1 MEIIS
6 TVVQQVVAIS
16 DSTQVGQARRAA
28 SNLAESIGWNER
40 QIGKLSLIVTELS
53 TNIVKHA
60 SSGELLLCPSESAN
74 GNTQID
80 VIAIDRGPGISDLS
94 KSLEDGYSTAG
105 SSGTG
110 LGAIRRQADFFEVF
124 SSSGSGTVL
133 LARVASNQNGSA
145 NGGNG
150 HHVISPDR
158 LQASFICFPIKGER
172 VSGDSVAIR
181 VSGCQGMF
189 MVADGLGHGQDAAI
203 ASLEACKIFAETPE
217 ASPRD
222 ALENIHSGLR
232 TTRGAAVAVAM
243 IDCDQRVLKYS
254 GVGNIAG
261 AIVLPEGT
269 RSLVSHNGII
279 GHQSVRAQEFR
290 YEWPEGGILVM
301 NSDGLLTN
309 WRLTN
314 YPGILQK
321 DPAILAAVLYRDF
334 SRGRDDLSV
343 LVVRENPSRA

>member
-150 HHVISPDR
+150 HHDHIIRPYV
-158 LQASFICFPIKGER
+158 
-172 VSGDSVAIR
+172 GD
-181 VSGCQGMF
+181 
-189 MVADGLGHGQDAAI
+189 
-203 ASLEACKIFAETPE
+203 T
-217 ASPRD
+217 
-222 ALENIHSGLR
+222 
-232 TTRGAAVAVAM
+232 
-243 IDCDQRVLKYS
+243 
-254 GVGNIAG
+254 
-261 AIVLPEGT
+261 
-269 RSLVSHNGII
+269 
-279 GHQSVRAQEFR
+279 
-290 YEWPEGGILVM
+290 
-301 NSDGLLTN
+301 
-309 WRLTN
+309 
-314 YPGILQK
+314 
-321 DPAILAAVLYRDF
+321 
-334 SRGRDDLSV
+334 
-343 LVVRENPSRA
+343 LVVMLIYCFVKSFLDFPYLITALASTSPTCVSSHTWTCPRAC